1 MLLFCWR
8 LFLQRGNSMLVL
20 SLFPGIGLLDR
31 GFEAVGFCVV
41 RGPDLIFGGDIRRF
55 HVPPDKFDGV
65 IGGPPCQDFSKARRD
80 DPSGQGLE
88 MLDQFRR
95 LVLEA
100 RPLWW
105 LAENVPG
112 VPDISING
120 YSWQRLDLNARDFGM
135 KQRRLRHV
143 QFGALDGS
151 QLVIDRL
158 SRRGGEPTVTAN
170 DNRTISEICE
180 LQGLPPDFDIP
191 SFTRSALVRAI
202 GNGVPYG
209 MALAVAR
216 AVMYRDSGVIV
227 CACSCG
233 RRVTGRRKYAEGACR
248 KRAFDRRVTD
258 QVSI

>member
-1 MLLFCWR
+1 
-8 LFLQRGNSMLVL
+8 MLVL

-31 GFEAVGFCVV
+31 GFEDAGFCVV

-55 HVPPDKFDGV
+55 HVPAGKFEGV

-80 DPSGQGLE
+80 EPTGQGVE
-88 MLDQFRR
+88 MLEQFRR
-95 LVLEA
+95 VVIEA
-100 RPLWW
+100 KPLWW

-112 VPDISING
+112 VPDLRIDG

-143 QFGALDGS
+143 QFGSLDGS
-151 QLVIDRL
+151 QLVIDRQVAI
-158 SRRGGEPTVTAN
+158 GGAPTVTAN
-170 DNRTISEICE
+170 DDRPLPEICE

-191 SFTRSALVRAI
+191 SFTRSSLVRAV

-209 MALAVAR
+209 MAVVLAN
-216 AVMYRDSGVIV
+216 AVKTRQIGVTL
-227 CACSCG
+227 CACTCG
-233 RRVTGRRKYAEGACR
+233 RRVTGNQKYATGACR

-258 QVSI
+258 QVAISSGL